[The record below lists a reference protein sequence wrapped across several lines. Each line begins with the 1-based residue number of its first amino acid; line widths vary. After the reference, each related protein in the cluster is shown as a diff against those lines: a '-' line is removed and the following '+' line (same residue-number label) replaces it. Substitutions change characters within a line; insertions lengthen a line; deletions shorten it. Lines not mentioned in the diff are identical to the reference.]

1 VTDILLT
8 VLGLPFHIRK
18 GRASLSIAIQPRL
31 FDSDHRLVRAGDV
44 TGLQELA
51 QRAMSASFE
60 VEFDNESGSRFTVQP
75 QRLPTHASPSLWKM
89 LTTADRVV
97 EVEAK
102 SVARFAAT
110 AQPVD
115 VHYSRSDIFD
125 TLQSAY
131 GAYALGLADT
141 KVKEAVPDIPQGAF
155 EVRHS
160 DMLDWFAMR
169 QDGTRLQP
177 AWMRPAAVPEDAF
190 SLVDFLLF
198 HLSNKPV
205 RHDELGLLARSE
217 IAVGNELDGRALE
230 LAEAGGV
237 TLNLPAPA
245 SLNPGFSFTVALRR
259 PEATKT
265 AAGRVSFRSQ
275 GRNLF
280 DFTKGNAPPQQ
291 ELSFFGDASLEL
303 LCDGTSYYIRREND
317 PELLRLLQQL
327 QAYPALQRMTGLTQ
341 DFVFDAGVLAR
352 LGGNKGRLRIA
363 VKTGA
368 LGPYRVLFPWTA
380 FALGELS
387 GPGLTTFSPR
397 DMGAAEKFFGG
408 LLDIAGTRL
417 CSVELD
423 GPTLALIGL
432 SQTANS
438 PTRNKPAVVTAGSI
452 LDDTFR
458 ALPGLNDAGCELMKQ
473 DWSATFPAAIARA
486 KELSGRR
493 MQFVMRT
500 AAAAAAAGDIVL
512 GAADLVTGLR
522 YDVETSEGWQSL
534 CSRRID
540 VEGVDKSAVSVQDEG
555 IVSRGEQT
563 ELEDENGR
571 KAAGRTDTVF
581 RWDTWSPVLP
591 DPFGQKKTVEVD
603 TIRIRRGAPE
613 DSLPQQV
620 FGSTYRHRAR
630 AVDVAGNSLTAKE
643 ASTLAG
649 FEKFVSK
656 AERYLRFSPV
666 SEPLIAL
673 QGREEI
679 REPREKAGN
688 APIELVI
695 SDAPMLHDHTRQI
708 SLYAPRVDHRAA
720 RRLGVFEHVASG
732 RESWDILKAGAERFG
747 AQTGQ
752 PVHVHKH
759 IPSTHA
765 LIEDPDVE
773 GLSIYFL
780 PSEEA
785 RSDPRSQPF
794 VALMTS
800 SGAVDVP
807 FDMGHVSPHVTLPLG
822 AVHVRLR
829 SGPRRFRLNGRQLV
843 ISIPPGETAEIVVT
857 AKVKPHSLKHFGL
870 QTWARN
876 VAISSS
882 RGELKAF
889 QQAIADDSR
898 ASAALTSP
906 LVIKLRNAT
915 RLPKVAP
922 DIASIAPSPGGLST
936 GVQQVSYDVTTTVDE
951 SSTSKVIYRA
961 SWRDVEDDGFSPDWI
976 VKANEADAFEWPVE
990 QPLMIQAPPPAGP
1003 QARRSEH
1010 NLPDTRRRLVTLNA
1024 LAVSRHSEFF
1034 EGPAGRSARP
1044 GVPNRIDVPN
1054 RELRAPFE
1062 IAYVL
1067 PLVSDAVQ
1075 IDNDSAS
1082 AVTAGVGMR
1091 VYYRRPALLSGEH
1104 EQLGVVIVDGSS
1116 SLDPGETSHVAE
1128 DPLDY
1133 SLPIANPS
1141 LRVEQFRNA
1150 EGPPMRVKHPGK
1162 DAQVLVIGFPIQID
1176 AERNLLYS
1184 DIVFDHGAGH
1194 SPMVRL
1200 ALVRFQPHSL
1210 PGTHISEIRFAEYGQ
1225 LVDGRSLS
1233 LVYRQTRPWHAAGEL
1248 DVVLT
1253 GVCPPDAKTKLP
1265 RNEVRVRAT
1274 NLFSM
1279 SGRSPNLPSPGIAV
1293 PSAATLRLMPRWI
1306 DTARMLAGWEGKL
1319 HVARRYP
1326 VHGPRNASDPHE
1338 TLELEVSEN
1347 RIIDVDD
1354 SSTADP
1360 LATTPRDI
1368 AVFRRVIRLRTYIL
1382 E

>member
-1 VTDILLT
+1 MDIVLT
-8 VLGLPFHIRK
+8 VLGLPFHVRQ

-31 FDSDHRLVRAGDV
+31 FDTGRRLVRAGDV
-44 TGLQELA
+44 AGLRELA
-51 QRAMSASFE
+51 QRAMSANFE
-60 VEFDNESGSRFTVQP
+60 VEFDNENGTRFSVEP
-75 QRLPTHASPSLWKM
+75 KRLPVRASPLLWEV
-89 LTTADRVV
+89 LTAADRVV

-102 SVARFAAT
+102 SAARFAT
-110 AQPVD
+110 AEQPVD

-131 GAYALGLADT
+131 GAYALGLAEA
-141 KVKEAVPDIPQGAF
+141 KVREAVPDIPQGAF
-155 EVRHS
+155 EVSHS

-169 QDGTRLQP
+169 QGGTALHP
-177 AWMRPAAVPEDAF
+177 AWMRPNAVPEDAF

-205 RHDELGLLARSE
+205 RHDELGLLSHSE

-230 LAEAGGV
+230 LAETGGV

-245 SLNPGFSFTVALRR
+245 SLKPGFSFTVALRR
-259 PEATKT
+259 PQAAET

-275 GRNLF
+275 GQHLF

-303 LCDGTSYYIRREND
+303 LCDGTAYYIRREND

-352 LGGNKGRLRIA
+352 LGGNKGRLRLA
-363 VKTGA
+363 VKNGA

-387 GPGLTTFSPR
+387 APGMTTFSPR
-397 DMGAAEKFFGG
+397 DLGAAEKFFGG
-408 LLDIAGTRL
+408 FLDTAGTRL

-423 GPTLALIGL
+423 GPTIALIGL

-438 PTRNKPAVVTAGSI
+438 ATRNKPAVVTAGSI

-458 ALPGLNDAGCELMKQ
+458 ALPSLNDAGCELMKE
-473 DWSATFPAAIARA
+473 DWSATFPAAMARA
-486 KELSGRR
+486 KDLGGRR

-500 AAAAAAAGDIVL
+500 PAAATAADDIML

-522 YDVETSEGWQSL
+522 YDVETSDGWQSL

-540 VEGVDKSAVSVQDEG
+540 VEGIGESAVSLLDEG

-591 DPFGQKKTVEVD
+591 DPFGKKKTVEVD
-603 TIRIRRGAPE
+603 SISIRRSAPE
-613 DSLPQQV
+613 DSLTQQF
-620 FGSTYRHRAR
+620 FGLIYRHRAR
-630 AVDVAGNSLTAKE
+630 AVDIAGNSLTATE
-643 ASTLAG
+643 ASTLVG
-649 FEKFVSK
+649 FERFVSN
-656 AERYLRFSPV
+656 AERYLRFNPV
-666 SEPLIAL
+666 SEPLVAS
-673 QGREEI
+673 QGGEESA
-679 REPREKAGN
+679 EPRERAGN
-688 APIELVI
+688 APVELVI
-695 SDAPMLHDHTRQI
+695 SDDLMHHDQASEI
-708 SLYAPRVDHRAA
+708 SIYAPRVDHRTA
-720 RRLGVFEHVASG
+720 RRLRVFEHVGSG
-732 RESWDILKAGAERFG
+732 RESWEILKGGAERFG

-752 PVHVHKH
+752 PIHIHQH

-773 GLSIYFL
+773 GLSLYFL

-785 RSDPRSQPF
+785 RSDFRSQPF

-800 SGAVDVP
+800 SGAVEVP
-807 FDMGHVSPHVTLPLG
+807 FDMRHVSPHVTLPLG
-822 AVHVRLR
+822 AVRVRLR
-829 SGPRRFRLNGRQLV
+829 SGPRRFRLTGRQLV
-843 ISIPPGETAEIVVT
+843 ISIPAGETAEIVVT
-857 AKVKPHSLKHFGL
+857 AKLKPQSLAHFGL

-876 VAISSS
+876 VATRLS
-882 RGELKAF
+882 RGNLEAF
-889 QQAIADDSR
+889 QQDIADDSR

-915 RLPKVAP
+915 RLPTIAP
-922 DIASIAPSPGGLST
+922 DIASIDPSPGGFRA
-936 GVQQVSYDVTTTVDE
+936 GVQQVSYDVTTTLDE
-951 SSTSKVIYRA
+951 SSTSKVVYRA
-961 SWRDVEDDGFSPDWI
+961 SWRDFEDDGSSPDWI
-976 VKANEADAFEWPVE
+976 VKAKEEAAFEWTIE
-990 QPLMIQAPPPAGP
+990 QPLMIQAPPPVGP
-1003 QARRSEH
+1003 KVRRSEH

-1024 LAVSRHSEFF
+1024 SAFSRHSEFF
-1034 EGPAGRSARP
+1034 DGPADRSARL
-1044 GVPNRIDVPN
+1044 GMANRIDVPN

-1067 PLVSDAVQ
+1067 PLVADSVQ
-1075 IDNDSAS
+1075 IGGDSAS

-1091 VYYRRPALLSGEH
+1091 VYYHRPALLSGEN
-1104 EQLGVVIVDGSS
+1104 EQLGVVIADSS
-1116 SLDPGETSHVAE
+1116 STLDPGDTSHVAE

-1133 SLPIANPS
+1133 SIPITNPS
-1141 LRVEQFRNA
+1141 LTVEQFRNA
-1150 EGPPMRVKHPGK
+1150 EGPPMRVKHPGN
-1162 DAQVLVIGFPIQID
+1162 DTQVLVIGFPVHID
-1176 AERNLLYS
+1176 TERNLLYS
-1184 DIVFDHGAGH
+1184 DIVFDPGAGY

-1200 ALVRFQPHSL
+1200 ALVRFQPHSI

-1253 GVCPPDAKTKLP
+1253 GVCPPDAATKLP

-1279 SGRSPNLPSPGIAV
+1279 SGRSPNVPSPGLVV
-1293 PSAATLRLMPRWI
+1293 PVEATLKLTPRWI
-1306 DTARMLAGWEGKL
+1306 DAARMLAGWEGKL
-1319 HVARRYP
+1319 NVARRYA
-1326 VHGPRNASDPHE
+1326 VHGPRNAADPHE
-1338 TLELEVSEN
+1338 TLELEVAET
-1347 RIIDVDD
+1347 RIVEVDD
-1354 SSTADP
+1354 SSAADP
-1360 LATTPRDI
+1360 LATAHSNI
-1368 AVFRRVIRLRTYIL
+1368 AVFRRVMRLRTYIL

>member
-1 VTDILLT
+1 MDFLLT
-8 VLGLPFHIRK
+8 VLGLPFHIRH

-31 FDSDHRLVRAGDV
+31 FATGRRLVRAGDV
-44 TGLQELA
+44 AGLHELA
-51 QRAMSASFE
+51 QRARDASFE
-60 VEFDNESGSRFTVQP
+60 VEFDNERGSRFTVQP
-75 QRLPTHASPSLWKM
+75 ERLPARASPSLWKM
-89 LTTADRVV
+89 LTAADRVV

-102 SVARFAAT
+102 SGARFAAA

-115 VHYSRSDIFD
+115 VHYSRSNIFD
-125 TLQSAY
+125 TLQSVY

-141 KVKEAVPDIPQGAF
+141 KVRETVPAIPQGAF

-160 DMLDWFAMR
+160 DMLNWFAMR
-169 QDGTRLQP
+169 QGGAKSQP
-177 AWMRPAAVPEDAF
+177 AWMRPAAVPEDAL
-190 SLVDFLLF
+190 SLIDFLLF

-205 RHDELGLLARSE
+205 KHDELGLLARSE

-230 LAEAGGV
+230 LAETGGV
-237 TLNLPAPA
+237 TLNLPVPA

-259 PEATKT
+259 PQAPET
-265 AAGRVSFRSQ
+265 AAGRISFRSQ

-280 DFTKGNAPPQQ
+280 DFTKGNAPAQQ

-303 LCDGTSYYIRREND
+303 LCDGTAYYIRHEND

-327 QAYPALQRMTGLTQ
+327 QAYPVLQRMTGLTQ
-341 DFVFDAGVLAR
+341 DFVFDAGVLAQ
-352 LGGNKGRLRIA
+352 LADNKGRLRIA
-363 VKTGA
+363 VKNGS
-368 LGPYRVLFPWTA
+368 LGSYRVLSPWTA
-380 FALGELS
+380 FAVGELS

-397 DMGAAEKFFGG
+397 DLGAAEKFFGG
-408 LLDIAGTRL
+408 FLDAAGTRL

-423 GPTLALIGL
+423 GPTIALIGR
-432 SQTANS
+432 SQTADS

-452 LDDTFR
+452 LDDTFK

-473 DWSATFPAAIARA
+473 DWGATFPAAIARA
-486 KELSGRR
+486 KELGGRR
-493 MQFVMRT
+493 MQFVNRT
-500 AAAAAAAGDIVL
+500 AEAAGAADDIVL

-522 YDVETSEGWQSL
+522 YDVETSDGWQSL

-540 VEGVDKSAVSVQDEG
+540 VDGVGESAVSVQDEG

-591 DPFGQKKTVEVD
+591 EPFGQKKTVEVD
-603 TIRIRRGAPE
+603 SVRIRRGAPD

-630 AVDVAGNSLTAKE
+630 AVDVAGNSLTATE

-649 FEKFVSK
+649 FEKFVSR
-656 AERYLRFSPV
+656 AERYLRFAPV
-666 SEPLIAL
+666 SEPLVAS
-673 QGREEI
+673 QGREES
-679 REPREKAGN
+679 REPSEKASN
-688 APIELVI
+688 APVELVI
-695 SDAPMLHDHTRQI
+695 SDDPMPHSHPREI
-708 SLYAPRVDHRAA
+708 SIYAPRVDHRAA
-720 RRLGVFEHVASG
+720 RRLGVFEHVGSG
-732 RESWDILKAGAERFG
+732 RESWEILKAGAERFG
-747 AQTGQ
+747 VQTGQ
-752 PVHVHKH
+752 PVHVQKH

-773 GLSIYFL
+773 GLSFYFL

-807 FDMGHVSPHVTLPLG
+807 FDMEDVSPHVTLPLG
-822 AVHVRLR
+822 PVHVRLR
-829 SGPRRFRLNGRQLV
+829 SGRRRFRLSGRQLV

-857 AKVKPHSLKHFGL
+857 AKLKPRSLAHFGL

-876 VAISSS
+876 VAS
-882 RGELKAF
+882 RSPRGDLESF

-915 RLPKVAP
+915 RLPTIAP
-922 DIASIAPSPGGLST
+922 DIASIAPSPGGLRA
-936 GVQQVSYDVTTTVDE
+936 GVQQVSYDVTTTFDE
-951 SSTSKVIYRA
+951 SSTSKVVYRA
-961 SWRDVEDDGFSPDWI
+961 SWRDVEDDGSSPDWI
-976 VKANEADAFEWPVE
+976 VKAKEEDAFEWTVE
-990 QPLMIQAPPPAGP
+990 QPMMIQAPPPVGP

-1010 NLPDTRRRLVTLNA
+1010 NLPDTCRRLVTLNA

-1044 GVPNRIDVPN
+1044 GLPNRIDIPN

-1067 PLVSDAVQ
+1067 PLVSDSVQ
-1075 IDNDSAS
+1075 IGNDSAS

-1104 EQLGVVIVDGSS
+1104 EQLGVVIAEGSS
-1116 SLDPGETSHVAE
+1116 SLDPGETSHIAE

-1184 DIVFDHGAGH
+1184 DIVLDPGAGY

-1200 ALVRFQPHSL
+1200 ALVRFQPHSI

-1248 DVVLT
+1248 DIVLS

-1279 SGRSPNLPSPGIAV
+1279 SGRSPNVPSPGIAV
-1293 PSAATLRLMPRWI
+1293 PSGAALRLTPRWM
-1306 DTARMLAGWEGKL
+1306 DTARMLASWEGKL
-1319 HVARRYP
+1319 NVARRYP
-1326 VHGPRNASDPHE
+1326 VHGPHNVPDPHE
-1338 TLELEVSEN
+1338 TLELEVSES
-1347 RIIDVDD
+1347 RIIEMDD
-1354 SSTADP
+1354 SSVADP
-1360 LATTPRDI
+1360 LATASSDI
-1368 AVFRRVIRLRTYIL
+1368 PVFRRVIRLRTYVL